1 MKWPSLA
8 LAAAAL
14 SFNGIAHSEIF
25 KCTSPEGHV
34 SFASIPCAE
43 GDANTSIQRQGP
55 PKMLRQGEP
64 VDHAHKV
71 NLKATEYLKI
81 SGRAKVNVYETES
94 YKQYQRDRPPP
105 PTAVSQCKSPL
116 YDSQCFDPSG
126 GMSSKRVGK

>member
-1 MKWPSLA
+1 
-8 LAAAAL
+8 
-14 SFNGIAHSEIF
+14 
-25 KCTSPEGHV
+25 
-34 SFASIPCAE
+34 
-43 GDANTSIQRQGP
+43 
-55 PKMLRQGEP
+55 MLRQGEP

-71 NLKATEYLKI
+71 NLKAAEYLKI

-126 GMSSKRVGK
+126 GMSSKKVGK